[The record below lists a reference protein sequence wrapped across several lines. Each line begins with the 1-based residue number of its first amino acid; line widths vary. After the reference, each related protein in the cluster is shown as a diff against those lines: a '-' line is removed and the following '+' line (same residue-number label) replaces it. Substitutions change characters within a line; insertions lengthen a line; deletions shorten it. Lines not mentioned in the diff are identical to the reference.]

1 MRSIKESP
9 AGSGYLWNTAS
20 LKKGFPLTAS
30 YRQLLVHLDSTRG
43 SGARLAMARRLAD
56 QQGANLAA
64 LYAVAPAVTLLPA
77 VPAFGPGLDSPVA
90 ADDERRRR
98 ARAAF
103 DLVTRAPG
111 PDVRWSEA
119 GDVPAL
125 SAFLQQ
131 AFYADLLVLG
141 QHEPESQQGFDVPA
155 DFPETVMTATGKPA
169 IVVPYTNMPAAFG
182 ETVVIAWKETRE
194 AARAVTGALPLLQRA
209 RAVHVLTWNRPV
221 CGVEGKRLDLVG
233 YLALHGVKAVWHD
246 QGQEPAFLGEIL
258 LSLAF
263 DLEADLLVMGCY
275 GHSRAREWVLGG
287 ASRTILRSMTVPV
300 LMAH

>member
-1 MRSIKESP
+1 M
-9 AGSGYLWNTAS
+9 A
-20 LKKGFPLTAS
+20 AS
-30 YRQLLVHLDSTRG
+30 YRQLLVHLDSAHG
-43 SGARLAMARRLAD
+43 SAARLAMARRLAEEH
-56 QQGANLAA
+56 GAKVAA
-64 LYAVAPAVTLLPA
+64 LYAVSPAILSIPT
-77 VPAFGPGLDSPVA
+77 VPALSALPESTPV

-98 ARAAF
+98 ARGAYELAAGAGGNE
-103 DLVTRAPG
+103 VS
-111 PDVRWSEA
+111 WSEA
-119 GDVPAL
+119 GDVPPAA
-125 SAFLQQ
+125 AFIQQ

-141 QHEPESQQGFDVPA
+141 QQEPAGQQAFDVPA
-155 DFPETVMTATGKPA
+155 DFPEAVMTATGKPA
-169 IVVPYTNMPAAFG
+169 LVVPYANMPAAFG

-209 RAVHVLTWNRPV
+209 AAVHVLTWARSTP
-221 CGVEGKRLDLVG
+221 GTEGSRLDLAS
-233 YLALHGVKAVWHD
+233 YLALHGVKARWHD
-246 QGQEPAFLGEIL
+246 QGKEPAFLGEIL